1 MCWWWSQT
9 KNYRQKQPPE
19 VFLKISQILQQN
31 TCVGASFWLV
41 ASLQDW
47 NVLKKRLQHRC
58 FPAKFAK
65 CLRTYILKNICER
78 LLLQKSFGLSHVKD
92 LSWEKFFG
100 SWRGFRLEVSLWN
113 FVMFR
118 AMVLVTSKWNTI
130 QCPKLEN
137 LKTVHLNRSFDIG
150 VLNNTHDCC
159 GWYIWNYIS
168 NRLSNIK
175 FFLQNF
181 AEG

>member
-65 CLRTYILKNICER
+65 CLSTYILKNICER

-137 LKTVHLNRSFDIG
+137 LKTIHLNRSFDIG